1 MNSFFGVGRLVK
13 DVEVRYT
20 TNNKACCNFTIAINR
35 LFKNEEGIYET
46 DFINCECW
54 GQVANTMKEYVK
66 KGDLLGIKG
75 SLRSD
80 SYTDKNNEK
89 KYRTYVNVERV
100 TFLSAKT
107 KDDLKNDLP
116 QDNLEMPF

>member
-1 MNSFFGVGRLVK
+1 MNNYIGVGRLVK
-13 DVEVRYT
+13 DVELRYT
-20 TNNKACCNFTIAINR
+20 TSNKACCNFTIAINR
-35 LFKNEEGIYET
+35 PFKNEEGIYET

-54 GQVANTMKEYVK
+54 GQIAEMMKDYVK
-66 KGDLLGIKG
+66 KGDMIGVKG

-80 SYTDKNNEK
+80 SYEDKNGEK
-89 KYRTYVNVERV
+89 KYRTYVSVDRV
-100 TFLSAKT
+100 TFLSAKP